1 MSSFL
6 GIDLGTGSMKG
17 ALFTKGELSMHS
29 GEYKAGTRLE
39 GFAQD
44 VALFTESFRSFCQQI
59 LESRSSQDQ
68 LKSLAISCHGPSLVT
83 LDHHGRPIGTMKT
96 WQDNSATE
104 ESLKI
109 RNLYAGFSKDGSSWE
124 AKCLKEFNSGDRN
137 GKTFLYPK
145 DYINYLLT
153 GHIRFD
159 RSTASTLCFY
169 DKSKAEWV
177 AEEAGIPNESFPPVI
192 APYEE
197 VGLTSTAFSRSCGL
211 PDGIPVLA
219 GGIDAYCE
227 AVGAGAVLDG
237 DVTDGSGTSTCLSVC
252 LPHQESDFHVMPNK
266 GLQMAV
272 LSNTGSAIQ
281 WYSGISGKDYRSTR
295 ILPSIVPT
303 LFLPFLNGERSP
315 YWDEKLQGA
324 FVGLTGQ
331 TGDMDLYQAVLQ
343 GISFA
348 IGMNLER
355 MPEIAR
361 NSDRPIF
368 AAGGGAENDHWL
380 QTKANILN
388 RPYSQPYNKD
398 TAPLGDLWLCGHHA
412 GMSQPLEEMGIKT
425 SKKVFYPQV
434 SESEKALLQ
443 DLYKEYQSTVE
454 FLTGTFHRLSDY
466 QACLESTK
474 N

>member
-17 ALFTKGELSMHS
+17 ALFTRGMLSMHS
-29 GEYKAGTRLE
+29 GEYKDGTRLE

-44 VALFTESFRSFCQQI
+44 ITLFTESFRDFCQQI
-59 LESRSSQDQ
+59 LDSQTSLDN

-83 LDHHGRPIGTMKT
+83 LDHHGNPVGTMKT
-96 WQDNSATE
+96 WQDNSAAE
-104 ESLKI
+104 ESAVI
-109 RNLYAGFSKDGSSWE
+109 RNLYVDYNKDGSSWE
-124 AKCLKEFNSGDRN
+124 AKCLKDFKAGDRRDN
-137 GKTFLYPK
+137 TFLYPK

-153 GHIRFD
+153 GKICFD

-169 DKSKAEWV
+169 DKSRAVWDTGET
-177 AEEAGIPNESFPPVI
+177 GLPNDSFPPVI
-192 APYEE
+192 EPYEE
-197 VGLTSTAFSRSCGL
+197 VGYTSTPFSRSCGL
-211 PDGIPVLA
+211 PDGVSVLA

-227 AVGAGAVLDG
+227 AVGAGAVYDG

-252 LPHQESDFHVMPNK
+252 LPHQKNDFHIIPEK
-266 GLQMAV
+266 GLQMSV

-281 WYSGISGKDYRSTR
+281 WYSRISGKDYRSSHSLPR
-295 ILPSIVPT
+295 IVPSI
-303 LFLPFLNGERSP
+303 FLPFLNGERSP

-331 TGDMDLYQAVLQ
+331 TRDTDLYQAVLQ
-343 GISFA
+343 GICFA
-348 IGMNLER
+348 IRMNLE
-355 MPEIAR
+355 MLPETAG
-361 NSDRPIF
+361 NPDRPVF

-388 RPYSQPYNKD
+388 RPYSQPVNKD
-398 TAPLGDLWLCGHHA
+398 TAPLGDLWLCGHHS
-412 GMSQPLEEMGIKT
+412 GMSQPLEEMGIIT

-434 SESEKALLQ
+434 SESEKTLLQ
-443 DLYKEYQSTVE
+443 DLYKEYQSTAE

-466 QACLESTK
+466 RTYLEST
-474 N
+474 NN